1 MPEKR
6 QLKISVF
13 IATSVD
19 GYISRPDGDIQWLH
33 DVEQVPEGDDAGY
46 GEFTSTID
54 VLVMGSGSFEKIL
67 EFPEWPYPM
76 PVVVLSKSLKEVP
89 AHLQEKVRIESA
101 SPQELVTKLAAEGY
115 KHVYLDGG
123 KVIQSFIRA
132 GLVDDMIVTQIPVLI
147 GAGRPLFGELEKD
160 VNLRHEWTKTWDNGF
175 VQSKYLLVYA

>member
-67 EFPEWPYPM
+67 KFPE
-76 PVVVLSKSLKEVP
+76 KSARLGFLMFTLDFLCYLK
-89 AHLQEKVRIESA
+89 KRI
-101 SPQELVTKLAAEGY
+101 
-115 KHVYLDGG
+115 
-123 KVIQSFIRA
+123 
-132 GLVDDMIVTQIPVLI
+132 
-147 GAGRPLFGELEKD
+147 
-160 VNLRHEWTKTWDNGF
+160 
-175 VQSKYLLVYA
+175 